1 MNRLASHVSL
11 PALGVM
17 VGLSLVGCTTAEPG
31 RDLNPVHTRTVEI
44 SVAGNHREQ
53 LILGEV
59 YSQVL
64 QEMGRST
71 NMTSRDFPGGLTRM
85 EELRVGETDLVIGCT
100 GMFLHALDPLR
111 AAELSAEIEAGE
123 IEDPLDQTYQEYLGA
138 LPGSATSPDPSSA
151 QGCAEEARMKQVP
164 ELPQSIIPAYDR
176 ELLNRSEVEEINN
189 VTRLLTTADLENLIA
204 AAEEESSTSKA
215 VADWL
220 GYSRG

>member
-1 MNRLASHVSL
+1 MNRLATRVLS

-17 VGLSLVGCTTAEPG
+17 GVMSLVGCSNAEPG
-31 RDLNPVHTRTVEI
+31 RDLNPAHAKTVEI
-44 SVAGNHREQ
+44 SVAGNYREQ

-71 NMTSRDFPGGLTRM
+71 NMSFRDAPGGLTRM
-85 EELRVGETDLVIGCT
+85 EELRVGQTDLVIGCT
-100 GMFLHALDPLR
+100 GMFLHAMDPLR
-111 AAELSAEIEAGE
+111 AAELSEGIKAGE
-123 IEDPLDQTYQEYLGA
+123 FEDPLDQTYQEFLGA

-151 QGCAEEARMKQVP
+151 QGCAAEARAKQVP
-164 ELPQSIIPAYDR
+164 ELPQSIVPVYDR

-189 VTRLLTTADLENLIA
+189 VTRLLTTADLENLIE
-204 AAEEESSTSKA
+204 AAEEESSTSQA